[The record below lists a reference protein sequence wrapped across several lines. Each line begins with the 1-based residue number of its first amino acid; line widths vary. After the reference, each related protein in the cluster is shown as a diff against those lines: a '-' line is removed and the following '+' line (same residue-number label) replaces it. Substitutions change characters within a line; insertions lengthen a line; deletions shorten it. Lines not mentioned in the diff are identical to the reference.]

1 MIRARFTHVDQ
12 TIRKITIKGHA
23 RQNEKGKDI
32 VCAAIST
39 AIIVTMNALE
49 RLDRIESYACI
60 IEDGYFQVTV
70 DRNDEIVEGLL
81 ANLEHTVKEI
91 ENDYPKYVN
100 YQKEE

>member
-1 MIRARFTHVDQ
+1 MIRARFTRVDR
-12 TIRKITIKGHA
+12 TIRKVTIRGHA
-23 RQNEKGKDI
+23 KQNEAGKDI

-49 RLDRIESYACI
+49 RLGRNDRYTCTLE
-60 IEDGYFQVTV
+60 EGYFQVTV
-70 DRNDEIVEGLL
+70 NRSDEIVEGLL
-81 ANLEHTVKEI
+81 ANLEHTVRDI

>member
-1 MIRARFTHVDQ
+1 MIKARFTHVDQ
-12 TIRKITIKGHA
+12 TIRSITIKGHA
-23 RQNEKGKDI
+23 KQNEKGKDI

-49 RLDRIESYACI
+49 RLGRNDRYTCVLK
-60 IEDGYFQVTV
+60 DGYFQVTV
-70 DRNDEIVEGLL
+70 DRTEKIVEGLL
-81 ANLEHTVKEI
+81 ANLEHTVKQI